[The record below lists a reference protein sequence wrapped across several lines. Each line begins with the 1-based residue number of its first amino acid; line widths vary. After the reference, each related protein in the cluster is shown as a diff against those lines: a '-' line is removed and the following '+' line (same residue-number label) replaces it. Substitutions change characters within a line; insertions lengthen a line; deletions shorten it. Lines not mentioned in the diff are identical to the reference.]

1 MMGPAALLCV
11 VSLLEAVAGSALD
24 NGSRRRPPVATS
36 RALVVARERRLTTAD
51 YAWVVRLAAS
61 DAASYDRFGYSVA
74 IDGDT
79 IVIGASGCIWSYCS
93 SIAGSTY
100 VYRTSDGGAT
110 WVEMAKLTAS
120 DAASNDLFGTSVAIS
135 GDTIVVGAHA
145 KNDGTGAAY
154 VFRTSDGWDTHT
166 EIKLTASDAAAGDQ
180 FGISVA
186 IDGTTVVVGASG
198 KDSGDDCTYA
208 YDNWSGNW
216 EWSGDDCDHG
226 AVYVFLTTDGGAT
239 YDQVAKLTAA
249 DAASNDKFGYSVA
262 TCTTVLC
269 PAAALCKYG
278 NTIVVGAPYDNIDGG
293 NGGYQIGQG
302 SAYVFQTSDG
312 GSYGQVD
319 KLTAAD
325 AAVEDTFGISVAIDD
340 GTVVVGAFDANDY
353 KGAAY
358 VFHATDDLPA
368 YSQVAMLTPSD
379 ARRSAFFGNSVA
391 IDGDTV
397 VVGTGEYEAAYVF
410 RTTDYGYTYP
420 QVDKLTASDR
430 EASFFGS
437 SVAIDDGTVVVGA
450 KADEHDGGDGWPSRK
465 GSVYVLSSEPPKSRQ
480 QKDKEKEE
488 SSVAVIAGAAAAVAL
503 LLAVAAFW
511 FYRRRKASMM
521 DKAHELTRANPEPLK
536 LSAPEE
542 ATTPKEE
549 EATIPVAPEGEEAST
564 EQLPPPPPRRWFSRA
579 EPEPEPAAPKAEE
592 MYNRIA
598 AWYHEPENGAL
609 RATWGAYP
617 DPGEF
622 QTWPGFVAVTNAF
635 LDREA
640 G

>member
-1 MMGPAALLCV
+1 MGAAALLCV
-11 VSLLEAVAGSALD
+11 LSLLEAVAGSVLD
-24 NGSRRRPPVATS
+24 DGSRRRPPAATS
-36 RALVVARERRLTTAD
+36 RALVVARERRLTSSVTTAD

-61 DAASYDRFGYSVA
+61 DAASYDYFGYSVA

-93 SIAGSTY
+93 SIAGSAY
-100 VYRTSDGGAT
+100 VFHTSDGGAT

-135 GDTIVVGAHA
+135 GGTIVVGAYA
-145 KNDGTGAAY
+145 KNDDTGAAY
-154 VFRTSDGWDTHT
+154 VYRTSDGWDTHT
-166 EIKLTASDAAAGDQ
+166 EMKLTAPDAAAGDQ

-198 KDSGDDCTYA
+198 KESGDDCTYA
-208 YDNWSGNW
+208 YDFWSGEY

-226 AVYVFLTTDGGAT
+226 AVYVFLTTDGRAT

-249 DAASNDKFGYSVA
+249 DAAAFDRFGCSVA
-262 TCTTVLC
+262 ID
-269 PAAALCKYG
+269 G
-278 NTIVVGAPYDNIDGG
+278 NTIVVGAYHDKIDGG
-293 NGGYQIGQG
+293 PGGYHIGQG
-302 SAYVFQTSDG
+302 SAYVFQTSG
-312 GSYGQVD
+312 GGYYGQVD
-319 KLTAAD
+319 KLTAAN
-325 AAVEDTFGISVAIDD
+325 AAKDDTFGISVAIDG

-358 VFHATDDLPA
+358 VFHATDDIPA

-379 ARRSAFFGNSVA
+379 AGRDDFFGSSVA

-397 VVGTGEYEAAYVF
+397 VVGSARNCVYIF
-410 RTTDYGYTYP
+410 RTTDDGATYP
-420 QVDKLTASDR
+420 QVDKLTAPDGEIGDS
-430 EASFFGS
+430 FGS

-488 SSVAVIAGAAAAVAL
+488 SSVAIIAGAAAAAL

-521 DKAHELTRANPEPLK
+521 DKAHEPTRANPEPLK

-592 MYNRIA
+592 MYNQIA
-598 AWYHEPENGAL
+598 AWYNAPENAAL

-617 DPGEF
+617 ESDDF